1 MLRLDRDALN
11 NANPK
16 IVAMASL
23 KTLMGIEDER
33 PHTQIMAAAAV
44 FLALAD
50 HLDIPPQEVFTAIKN
65 LINTTEGKRTEFA
78 AIDAYMKGEIFHG

>member
-1 MLRLDRDALN
+1 MRLNRDAMN

-23 KTLMGIEDER
+23 KVLMGIEDER

-44 FLALAD
+44 FLALAE

-65 LINTTEGKRTEFA
+65 LIVTTEGKRTEFA
-78 AIDAYMKGEIFHG
+78 AIDAYMQGEWNA